1 MRVNRVTEMPNNNT
15 FVRNDGDIL
24 SGLLGDLAKRFVTKV
39 VTDVVDS
46 VESYIDDKTDF
57 NHLFFDDNTIN
68 AEPTAYIE
76 NKNGKRK
83 VINMKPIIIC
93 DGGKDGLK
101 KLLKEMKGSKNAIVV
116 NCSYKLDNLKKLVNK
131 KNIIYGQH
139 LVPSPKVMNYYYEDG
154 FGNEYLKAYI
164 KQLSK
169 PDIAYFLNIIIAKY
183 LTSDCNLVFVCGKDE
198 AEFKYLKM
206 LKERIN
212 DFYDLKVVSSK
223 KYLDGTTKVK
233 YSNDKLSDIADM
245 TKNLHSDL
253 HRKLIDSGFDVNELN
268 PIKE

>member
-15 FVRNDGDIL
+15 FVRNEGDIL
-24 SGLLGDLAKRFVTKV
+24 SVLLGDLAKRFVTKV
-39 VTDVVDS
+39 AGDVIDT
-46 VESYIDDKTDF
+46 VEDYIDDKTDF
-57 NHLFFDDNTIN
+57 MHLFFDDNTIN

-76 NKNGKRK
+76 NGKRK

-101 KLLKEMKGSKNAIVV
+101 KLLKGMKGSKDAIVV
-116 NCSYKLDNLKKLVNK
+116 NCSYKLDNLKKLVSK
-131 KNIIYGQH
+131 KNIIDGRY
-139 LVPSPKVMNYYYEDG
+139 LVPTPKVMNYYYEEG

-169 PDIAYFLNIIIAKY
+169 PDIAYFLNIIIARY
-183 LTSDCNLVFVCGKDE
+183 LASDCNLVFVCGNDE

-206 LKERIN
+206 MKERII

-223 KYLDGTTKVK
+223 KYLDGATKVK
-233 YSNDKLSDIADM
+233 YSDEKLDKIRDMTKKLHNDLHYKLSD
-245 TKNLHSDL
+245 SC
-253 HRKLIDSGFDVNELN
+253 IDVSYF
-268 PIKE
+268 

>member
-1 MRVNRVTEMPNNNT
+1 MPNNNT

-24 SGLLGDLAKRFVTKV
+24 SVLLGDLAKRFVTKV
-39 VTDVVDS
+39 TGDVIDT

-57 NHLFFDDNTIN
+57 KHLFFDDNTVN
-68 AEPTAYIE
+68 AEATAYIE
-76 NKNGKRK
+76 SKNGKRK

-101 KLLKEMKGSKNAIVV
+101 KLLKGMKGSKDAIVV

-131 KNIIYGQH
+131 KNLIYGQH
-139 LVPSPKVMNYYYEDG
+139 LVPSPKVMNYYYDDG
-154 FGNEYLKAYI
+154 FGNEHLKAYI

-169 PDIAYFLNIIIAKY
+169 PDIAYYLNIIIAKY
-183 LTSDCNLVFVCGKDE
+183 LASDCNLVFVCGKDE

-223 KYLDGTTKVK
+223 KYLDGATKVK
-233 YSNDKLSDIADM
+233 YSDEKLSKIRDMIKKLHNDLHYKLSD
-245 TKNLHSDL
+245 SC
-253 HRKLIDSGFDVNELN
+253 IDVSYF
-268 PIKE
+268 

>member
-15 FVRNDGDIL
+15 FVRKDGDL
-24 SGLLGDLAKRFVTKV
+24 LTVLLGDLAQRFVTKV
-39 VTDVVDS
+39 AGDVIDT

-57 NHLFFDDNTIN
+57 KHLFFDDNTIN

-101 KLLKEMKGSKNAIVV
+101 KLLKGMKRSKDTIVV
-116 NCSYKLDNLKKLVNK
+116 TCSYKLDNLKKLVST
-131 KNIIYGQH
+131 KNIINGNY
-139 LVPSPKVMNYYYEDG
+139 LVPTPKVMNYYYDEG

-169 PDIAYFLNIIIAKY
+169 PDIAYFLNIIIARY
-183 LTSDCNLVFVCGKDE
+183 LASDSNLVFACGKDE

-206 LKERIN
+206 LKERII

-223 KYLDGTTKVK
+223 KYLDGETKVK
-233 YSNDKLSDIADM
+233 YSDEKLNRIREMTKKLHNDLYYKLSD
-245 TKNLHSDL
+245 SC
-253 HRKLIDSGFDVNELN
+253 IDISYF
-268 PIKE
+268 

>member
-1 MRVNRVTEMPNNNT
+1 MRVNRVMEMPNNNT
-15 FVRNDGDIL
+15 FVRNDGSIL
-24 SGLLGDLAKRFVTKV
+24 SVLLGDLAKRFVTKV
-39 VTDVVDS
+39 AGDVVDS

-57 NHLFFDDNTIN
+57 KHLFFDDNTIN
-68 AEPTAYIE
+68 AEATAYIE

-83 VINMKPIIIC
+83 VIDMKPIIIC

-101 KLLKEMKGSKNAIVV
+101 KLLKEMKGSKDAIVV

-183 LTSDCNLVFVCGKDE
+183 LTSDCNLVFVCGKDG
-198 AEFKYLKM
+198 LKKL
-206 LKERIN
+206 LKEM
-212 DFYDLKVVSSK
+212 KGSK
-223 KYLDGTTKVK
+223 DA
-233 YSNDKLSDIADM
+233 IE
-245 TKNLHSDL
+245 
-253 HRKLIDSGFDVNELN
+253 VNY
-268 PIKE
+268 

>member
-24 SGLLGDLAKRFVTKV
+24 SVLLGDLAKRFVTKV
-39 VTDVVDS
+39 AGDVIDT
-46 VESYIDDKTDF
+46 VEDYIDDKTDF
-57 NHLFFDDNTIN
+57 KHLFFDDNTIN

-76 NKNGKRK
+76 NGKRKVK

-101 KLLKEMKGSKNAIVV
+101 KLLKGMKGSKDAIVV

-139 LVPSPKVMNYYYEDG
+139 LVPSPKVMNYYYDDG

-169 PDIAYFLNIIIAKY
+169 PDIAYYLNIIIAKY
-183 LTSDCNLVFVCGKDE
+183 LTSDCNLIFVCGKDE

-223 KYLDGTTKVK
+223 KYLDGATKVK
-233 YSNDKLSDIADM
+233 YSSETLSTIAAM
-245 TKNLHSDL
+245 TKNMHNDL
-253 HRKLIDSGFDVNELN
+253 HHKLLDSGFDVNELN

>member
-15 FVRNDGDIL
+15 FVRKDGDL
-24 SGLLGDLAKRFVTKV
+24 LTVLLGDLAQRFVTKV
-39 VTDVVDS
+39 AGDVIDT

-76 NKNGKRK
+76 NGKRKVK

-101 KLLKEMKGSKNAIVV
+101 KLLKGMKHSKDTIVV
-116 NCSYKLDNLKKLVNK
+116 TCSYKLDNLKKLIST
-131 KNIIYGQH
+131 KNTINGNY
-139 LVPSPKVMNYYYEDG
+139 LVPTPKVMNYYYDEG

-169 PDIAYFLNIIIAKY
+169 PDIAYFLNIIIARY
-183 LTSDCNLVFVCGKDE
+183 LASDSNLVFACGKDE
-198 AEFKYLKM
+198 AEFRYLKM
-206 LKERIN
+206 LKERII

-223 KYLDGTTKVK
+223 KYLDGETKVK
-233 YSNDKLSDIADM
+233 YSDEKLNRIREMTKKLHNDLYYKLSD
-245 TKNLHSDL
+245 SC
-253 HRKLIDSGFDVNELN
+253 IDISYF
-268 PIKE
+268 

>member
-15 FVRNDGDIL
+15 FVRKDGDL
-24 SGLLGDLAKRFVTKV
+24 LTVLLGDLAQRFVTKV
-39 VTDVVDS
+39 AGDVIDT

-76 NKNGKRK
+76 NGKRKVK

-93 DGGKDGLK
+93 DSGKDGLK
-101 KLLKEMKGSKNAIVV
+101 KLLKGMKGSKDAIVV

-131 KNIIYGQH
+131 KNIMYAQH
-139 LVPSPKVMNYYYEDG
+139 LVPTPKVMNYYYEEG

-169 PDIAYFLNIIIAKY
+169 PDIAYLLNIIIAKY
-183 LTSDCNLVFVCGKDE
+183 LASDCNLVFVCGKDE

-212 DFYDLKVVSSK
+212 DFYDLKVISSK
-223 KYLDGTTKVK
+223 KYLDGATKVK
-233 YSNDKLSDIADM
+233 YTDEKLSKIREMTKKLHNDLYYKLSD
-245 TKNLHSDL
+245 SC
-253 HRKLIDSGFDVNELN
+253 IDVTYF
-268 PIKE
+268 

>member
-1 MRVNRVTEMPNNNT
+1 MPNNNT

-24 SGLLGDLAKRFVTKV
+24 SVLLGDLAKRFVTKV
-39 VTDVVDS
+39 TGDVIDT
-46 VESYIDDKTDF
+46 VENYIDEKTDF
-57 NHLFFDDNTIN
+57 MHLFFDDNTIN
-68 AEPTAYIE
+68 TEPTGYIE
-76 NKNGKRK
+76 NGKRK

-101 KLLKEMKGSKNAIVV
+101 KLLKEMKGSKDAIVV
-116 NCSYKLDNLKKLVNK
+116 NCSYKLDKLKKLVNK

-183 LTSDCNLVFVCGKDE
+183 LASNCNLVFVCGKDE

-206 LKERIN
+206 LKERII

-223 KYLDGTTKVK
+223 KYLDGETKVK
-233 YSNDKLSDIADM
+233 YSDEKLNRIREMTKKLHNDLYYKLSD
-245 TKNLHSDL
+245 SC
-253 HRKLIDSGFDVNELN
+253 IDISYF
-268 PIKE
+268 

>member
-1 MRVNRVTEMPNNNT
+1 MPNNNT

-24 SGLLGDLAKRFVTKV
+24 SVLLGDLAKRFVTKV
-39 VTDVVDS
+39 TGDVIDT

-57 NHLFFDDNTIN
+57 KHLFFDDNTVN
-68 AEPTAYIE
+68 AEATAYIE
-76 NKNGKRK
+76 SKNGKRK

-101 KLLKEMKGSKNAIVV
+101 KLLKGMKGSKDAIVV
-116 NCSYKLDNLKKLVNK
+116 NCSYKIDNLKKLVNK
-131 KNIIYGQH
+131 KNIMYAQH
-139 LVPSPKVMNYYYEDG
+139 LVPTPKVMNYYYDEG

-169 PDIAYFLNIIIAKY
+169 PDIAYFLNIIIARY
-183 LTSDCNLVFVCGKDE
+183 LASDSNLVFACGKDE

-206 LKERIN
+206 LKERII

-223 KYLDGTTKVK
+223 KYLDGETKVK
-233 YSNDKLSDIADM
+233 YSDEKLNRIREMTKKLHNDLYYKLSD
-245 TKNLHSDL
+245 SC
-253 HRKLIDSGFDVNELN
+253 IDISYF
-268 PIKE
+268 

>member
-15 FVRNDGDIL
+15 FVRKDGDL
-24 SGLLGDLAKRFVTKV
+24 LTVLLGDLAQRFVTKV
-39 VTDVVDS
+39 AGDVIDT

-76 NKNGKRK
+76 NGKRKVK

-101 KLLKEMKGSKNAIVV
+101 KLLKGMKRSKDTIVV
-116 NCSYKLDNLKKLVNK
+116 TCSYKIDNLKKLVST
-131 KNIIYGQH
+131 KNIINGNY
-139 LVPSPKVMNYYYEDG
+139 LVPTPKVMNYYYDEG

-169 PDIAYFLNIIIAKY
+169 PDIAYFLNIIIARY
-183 LTSDCNLVFVCGKDE
+183 LASDSNLVFACGKDE

-206 LKERIN
+206 LKERII

-223 KYLDGTTKVK
+223 KYLDGETKVK
-233 YSNDKLSDIADM
+233 YSDEKLNRIREMTKKLHNDLYYKLSD
-245 TKNLHSDL
+245 SC
-253 HRKLIDSGFDVNELN
+253 IDISYF
-268 PIKE
+268 

>member
-15 FVRNDGDIL
+15 FVRNENDIL
-24 SGLLGDLAKRFVTKV
+24 SVLLGDLAKRFVTKV
-39 VTDVVDS
+39 AGDVVDS

-57 NHLFFDDNTIN
+57 KHLFFDDNTIN

-76 NKNGKRK
+76 NGKRKVK

-101 KLLKEMKGSKNAIVV
+101 KLLKGMKGSKDAIVV
-116 NCSYKLDNLKKLVNK
+116 NCSYKLDNLKKLVSK
-131 KNIIYGQH
+131 KNIIDGRY
-139 LVPSPKVMNYYYEDG
+139 LVPTPKVMNYYYEEG

-169 PDIAYFLNIIIAKY
+169 PDIAYFLNIIIARY
-183 LTSDCNLVFVCGKDE
+183 LASDCNLVFVCGNDE

-206 LKERIN
+206 MKERII

-223 KYLDGTTKVK
+223 KYLDGATKVK
-233 YSNDKLSDIADM
+233 YSDEKLDKIRDMTKKLHNDLHYKLSD
-245 TKNLHSDL
+245 SC
-253 HRKLIDSGFDVNELN
+253 IDVSYF
-268 PIKE
+268 

>member
-1 MRVNRVTEMPNNNT
+1 MRVNRVMEMPNNNT
-15 FVRNDGDIL
+15 FVRNDGSIL
-24 SGLLGDLAKRFVTKV
+24 SVLLGDLAKRFVTKV
-39 VTDVVDS
+39 AGDVVDS

-57 NHLFFDDNTIN
+57 KHLFFDDNTIN
-68 AEPTAYIE
+68 TEPTGYIE
-76 NKNGKRK
+76 NGKRK
-83 VINMKPIIIC
+83 VKVIDMKPIIIC

-101 KLLKEMKGSKNAIVV
+101 KLLKEMKGSKDAIVV
-116 NCSYKLDNLKKLVNK
+116 NCSYKLDNLKKLVSK

-169 PDIAYFLNIIIAKY
+169 PDIAYFLNIIIARY
-183 LTSDCNLVFVCGKDE
+183 LASDSNLVFACGKDE

-206 LKERIN
+206 LKERII

-223 KYLDGTTKVK
+223 KYLDGETKVK
-233 YSNDKLSDIADM
+233 YSDEKLNRIREMTKKLHNDLYYKLSD
-245 TKNLHSDL
+245 SC
-253 HRKLIDSGFDVNELN
+253 IDISYF
-268 PIKE
+268 

>member
-15 FVRNDGDIL
+15 FVRKDGDL
-24 SGLLGDLAKRFVTKV
+24 LTVLLGDLAQRFVTKV
-39 VTDVVDS
+39 AGDVIDT

-76 NKNGKRK
+76 NGKRKVK

-101 KLLKEMKGSKNAIVV
+101 KLLKVMKGSKDAIVV
-116 NCSYKLDNLKKLVNK
+116 NCSYKLDNLKKLVSN
-131 KNIIYGQH
+131 KNIINGNY
-139 LVPSPKVMNYYYEDG
+139 LVPTPKVMNYYYDEG

-169 PDIAYFLNIIIAKY
+169 PDIAYFLNIIIARY
-183 LTSDCNLVFVCGKDE
+183 LASDSNLVFACGKDE

-206 LKERIN
+206 LKERII

-223 KYLDGTTKVK
+223 KYLDGETKVK
-233 YSNDKLSDIADM
+233 YSDEKLNRIREMTKKLHNDLYYKLSD
-245 TKNLHSDL
+245 SC
-253 HRKLIDSGFDVNELN
+253 IDISYF
-268 PIKE
+268 

>member
-1 MRVNRVTEMPNNNT
+1 MRVNRVMEMPNNNT

-24 SGLLGDLAKRFVTKV
+24 SVLLGDLAKRFVTKV
-39 VTDVVDS
+39 TGDVIDT

-57 NHLFFDDNTIN
+57 KHLFFDDNTVN
-68 AEPTAYIE
+68 AEATAYIE
-76 NKNGKRK
+76 NGKRKVK

-101 KLLKEMKGSKNAIVV
+101 KLLKEMKGSKDAIVV

-131 KNIIYGQH
+131 KNVIYGQH
-139 LVPSPKVMNYYYEDG
+139 LVPSPKVMNYYYDDG

-169 PDIAYFLNIIIAKY
+169 PDIAYYLNIIIAKY
-183 LTSDCNLVFVCGKDE
+183 LTSDCNLIFVCGKDE
-198 AEFKYLKM
+198 AEFRYLKM

-223 KYLDGTTKVK
+223 KYLDGETKVK
-233 YSNDKLSDIADM
+233 YSDEKLSRIREMTKKLHNDLYYKLSD
-245 TKNLHSDL
+245 SC
-253 HRKLIDSGFDVNELN
+253 IDISYF
-268 PIKE
+268 